1 MADATDADARETY
14 DQSVMSIDE
23 HDPVGQGRVRE
34 LLEDNSGLRDEVS
47 RLSGQIEVLRERLSA
62 QDAADEHHRV
72 ELETARSETAD
83 ALAHLKEAQ
92 VRVEEWRRRV
102 SEAEDRFALA
112 DRQREQ
118 AEQERAAVIAAMGRR
133 ARKLLGSTD

>member
-1 MADATDADARETY
+1 MASD
-14 DQSVMSIDE
+14 
-23 HDPVGQGRVRE
+23 GQDTSGESRVHQ
-34 LLEDNSGLRDEVS
+34 LLEDSTRLREEVA
-47 RLSGQIEVLRERLSA
+47 RLNGQIEVLHERLSA

-72 ELETARSETAD
+72 ELETARSESAE

-102 SEAEDRFALA
+102 TEADERRALA
-112 DRQREQ
+112 ERQREQ

-133 ARKLLGSTD
+133 ARKLVDRAD